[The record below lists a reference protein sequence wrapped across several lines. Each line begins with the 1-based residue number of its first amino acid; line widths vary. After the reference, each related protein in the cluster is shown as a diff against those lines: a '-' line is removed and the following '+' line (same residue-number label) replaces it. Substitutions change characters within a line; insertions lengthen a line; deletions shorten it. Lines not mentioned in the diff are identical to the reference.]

1 MTRDTDHTMAAE
13 RRNSPRLV
21 EVTVEWHSD
30 GRRLSAPLA
39 KLGAGARRALALAAA
54 ALIVGAGALVIAE
67 SPSDRS
73 RGTPTVQV
81 PHGVKLRCGHSSTPR
96 VFVNV
101 PARYAARAAHALNC
115 P

>member
-1 MTRDTDHTMAAE
+1 MAAE
-13 RRNSPRLV
+13 PRHEPRLV

-54 ALIVGAGALVIAE
+54 ALIVAASAIVIAE
-67 SPSDRS
+67 SPSNGS
-73 RGTPTVQV
+73 SGTQAVLV
-81 PHGVKLRCGHSSTPR
+81 PHGVKLRCEHSSTPR
-96 VFVNV
+96 AFVNV

>member
-1 MTRDTDHTMAAE
+1 MAAE
-13 RRNSPRLV
+13 PGHEPRLV

-30 GRRLSAPLA
+30 GRRLGAPLA

-54 ALIVGAGALVIAE
+54 ALIVAAGAIVIAE
-67 SPSDRS
+67 SPSNGSSRS
-73 RGTPTVQV
+73 PTLVM
-81 PHGVKLRCGHSSTPR
+81 PHGVKLRCEHSSTPR
-96 VFVNV
+96 AFVNV